1 MTMNVI
7 IFTFLTMLMVNLMM
21 IATKMILMKIVK
33 LILIGDIAFYL
44 FFCPSV
50 GKGIFERNMLKKT
63 KKLVKVS
70 KFQMIDRGGKVNLE
84 LVWPVPCGLAREI
97 VVVVPA
103 NNLSS

>member
-1 MTMNVI
+1 MNVI
-7 IFTFLTMLMVNLMM
+7 VFTFLTMLMVNLMM
-21 IATKMILMKIVK
+21 IATKMILMKMV
-33 LILIGDIAFYL
+33 LIGDIAFYL

-63 KKLVKVS
+63 EKLVKVS

-84 LVWPVPCGLAREI
+84 LVRPVPCGLAREI